1 MTAMLIMNIV
11 ARIVCLLIAIAF
23 CGASVSNSSKSFNGT
38 VIYGALS
45 AICIFIA
52 LVMEV
57 K

>member
-1 MTAMLIMNIV
+1 MTAMLIMNII
-11 ARIVCLLIAIAF
+11 ARVTCLLIAIAF
-23 CGASVSNSSKSFNGT
+23 CGASVSNPSKSFDIT

-52 LVMEV
+52 LIMEV